1 MVVPPHWAVKV
12 VGCHILGIYISI
24 LLYRGLFHRLLRFP
38 GPILAKLSNFYVTSL
53 SAKSF
58 QLYKEVEKLH
68 KRYGDYVRIGMY
80 SFILPLVKSYY

>member
-1 MVVPPHWAVKV
+1 MVVP
-12 VGCHILGIYISI
+12 
-24 LLYRGLFHRLLRFP
+24 RFP
-38 GPILAKLSNFYVTSL
+38 GPVLAKLSNFYVTSL

>member
-1 MVVPPHWAVKV
+1 M
-12 VGCHILGIYISI
+12 VGCHILGIYIS
-24 LLYRGLFHRLLRFP
+24 YFFTGGFFHRLSRFP
-38 GPILAKLSNFYVTSL
+38 GPVLAKLSNFYVTSL

-58 QLYKEVEKLH
+58 QLFKEVEKLH